1 MTDAR
6 EQGVR
11 VLHRDPEL
19 LVLYKPSGL
28 STTSPDGKN
37 CLTELAARLDPD
49 APNLHASSRLDA
61 EVTGVVTF
69 ARTRGA
75 IAALLDSRK
84 AGSYERYY
92 LALASQAPAALHGEW
107 QWAIDQDPRD
117 KRRRV
122 AATKSSATAQSASS
136 RYRVVGVQPSAVL
149 IVLMPQTGRTHQL
162 RVHAAKAGLPL
173 LGDKHYG
180 GPMQAV
186 LPDGRVLRASRVM
199 LHCARVRLPDIAGGA
214 GKMLTIDAPAPED
227 FERLWKQLGGDV
239 SLLAV
244 PSDS

>member
-1 MTDAR
+1 
-6 EQGVR
+6 
-11 VLHRDPEL
+11 
-19 LVLYKPSGL
+19 
-28 STTSPDGKN
+28 
-37 CLTELAARLDPD
+37 
-49 APNLHASSRLDA
+49 A

-69 ARTRGA
+69 ARTRSA
-75 IAALLDSRK
+75 IAALLDARK

-92 LALASQAPAALHGEW
+92 LALASQAPAALQLQGEW

-122 AATKSSATAQSASS
+122 AVTKASATAQAASS
-136 RYRVVGVQPSAVL
+136 RYRVLGVQPAAAL
-149 IVLMPQTGRTHQL
+149 MVLMPQTGRTHQL

-180 GPMQAV
+180 GPMQTV

-199 LHCARVRLPDIAGGA
+199 LHCARVRLPDIAGNT
-214 GKMLTIDAPAPED
+214 GKLLTVDAPAPED